1 MKIVE
6 NIGKKVFS
14 IISEGII
21 RETHNSIPQCYYVF
35 GELGYGKTTLLH
47 RIKEKFESQN
57 FQPIYIDCLLHPIP
71 NEEKMEEY
79 LHSVTDHKR
88 AILLIDEA
96 HILLNT
102 WSNQE
107 LSKLR
112 ALIYSPGAPII
123 VFVGNRVTKIFTE
136 YSAPL
141 YNSILLLTLDKLADT
156 DIICI
161 VDNICGSKC
170 IKHEDII
177 NIVNSLEPSPIIAL
191 PGPAAHCHHFTKG
204 TDAMPIVENCQ
215 RYAVEKQRHHCSNKK
230 TQGKKSGRSN
240 KGAT

>member
-1 MKIVE
+1 MATSYKMTQASISVHQSYK
-6 NIGKKVFS
+6 NIGLIVTYNENSREHREKVFS

-21 RETHNSIPQCYYVF
+21 RETHNSIPQCYYVS

-123 VFVGNRVTKIFTE
+123 V
-136 YSAPL
+136 L
-141 YNSILLLTLDKLADT
+141 
-156 DIICI
+156 
-161 VDNICGSKC
+161 
-170 IKHEDII
+170 
-177 NIVNSLEPSPIIAL
+177 
-191 PGPAAHCHHFTKG
+191 
-204 TDAMPIVENCQ
+204 
-215 RYAVEKQRHHCSNKK
+215 
-230 TQGKKSGRSN
+230 
-240 KGAT
+240 